1 MIRRIP
7 SPTLP
12 IHLAKG
18 HPVAQNRDNALG
30 KARFE
35 PTAGRRTATSLLK
48 SRSQS
53 RWKDQFNLGLDP
65 VTARLCHDETL
76 PQDGAKTAHFC
87 SMKTS
92 EDVRQYAARQGIS
105 DEEALEK
112 GMEQKSKEFAETGAE
127 VYVPA

>member
-18 HPVAQNRDNALG
+18 HPVTQNRDNALG

-35 PTAGRRTATSLLK
+35 PTARRCTATPLPK
-48 SRSQS
+48 SHRQF
-53 RWKDQFNLGLDP
+53 RWKDQFNLDP

-76 PQDGAKTAHFC
+76 PQDGARTTHFC
-87 SMKTS
+87 SMKIS
-92 EDVRQYAARQGIS
+92 EGVRQYAAQQGIS

-112 GMEQKSKEFAETGAE
+112 GMEQKSKEIGRAH
-127 VYVPA
+127 V